1 MAPRIGMLML
11 VLSLFIGKL
20 PSQDIRLVTDQF
32 AGSEVWLTKPVGLA
46 KLEQNH
52 CDFWMA
58 FGIEHIKQAGTE
70 FVLVNY
76 LSVQKPFSSA
86 KPMGIVAEVT
96 LKLAVGDTM
105 VSGEPFHPVT
115 ADKALVVKGYE
126 SKKTDLTPIAGDVE
140 QSFLYALPAG
150 TLKRLGGSAPTKVRL
165 QGPQRTCDAALD
177 ERAQSAIGA
186 LLTAEGS
193 ATRAP

>member
-1 MAPRIGMLML
+1 MLML

-20 PSQDIRLVTDQF
+20 PSQDIRHVTDQF

>member
-1 MAPRIGMLML
+1 ML
-11 VLSLFIGKL
+11 VLSLFVANL
-20 PSQDIRLVTDQF
+20 PAQDIRHVTDQF
-32 AGSEVWLTKPVGLA
+32 AGSEVWITKPVGLA

-58 FGIEHIKQAGTE
+58 FGIEHVKQAGTE

-76 LSVQKPFSSA
+76 LSYAKPFSSG

-96 LKLAVGDTM
+96 LRLAVGDTM

-126 SKKTDLTPIAGDVE
+126 SKKTTLTPTSSDVD

-150 TLKRLGGSAPTKVRL
+150 TLKRFGGSAPTKVRL
-165 QGPQRTCDAALD
+165 QGPQRTCDAVLD
-177 ERAQSAIGA
+177 ERAQAAIGA

-193 ATRAP
+193 AKRAP